1 MSVGEIVESSNNHR
15 DIRVFMA
22 WIVGRGTRL
31 VTPIAQDKCTNIV
44 ALRKTQKQRRSSSR
58 EFMYRAVPLRW
69 PTVAPAISFPLPS
82 FFALFPSYPFPVS
95 RRCTCASSSFS
106 LFSLLPSSIAP
117 GTFTFSL
124 FDLSLSLSPALF
136 AFWSIYG
143 QYGHTRGDKKF
154 PIRVFVPAR
163 HRLQLH

>member
-58 EFMYRAVPLRW
+58 EFMYRAVPLR
-69 PTVAPAISFPLPS
+69 
-82 FFALFPSYPFPVS
+82 
-95 RRCTCASSSFS
+95 
-106 LFSLLPSSIAP
+106 
-117 GTFTFSL
+117 
-124 FDLSLSLSPALF
+124 
-136 AFWSIYG
+136 
-143 QYGHTRGDKKF
+143 
-154 PIRVFVPAR
+154 
-163 HRLQLH
+163 